1 MAEESLFARD
11 SHATEPLAARM
22 RPRFLDEFVGQEH
35 ILGHGKLLRRAIQ
48 ADMISSLIF
57 YGPPGTGKTTL
68 ARVIANT
75 TKSDFISL
83 NAVLAGVKDVR
94 TSIDQA
100 KNNLELYDRRTIL
113 FVDEVHRWNKAQQDA
128 LLPWVENGTV
138 ILIGATTH
146 NPFFEVNSALISRSR
161 IFQLKQLT
169 PDDLREI
176 AGRALKDPLRGY
188 GQMEV
193 RIHDDA
199 LDHLI
204 SVADGDARGLLGAL
218 QLAVETTLESYPPP
232 PGTVVTIDRA
242 VAEDSIQRKAVL
254 YDKEGDYHFDVI
266 SAFIKSLRG
275 SDPDAALYWLAKM
288 VHSGED
294 PRYIFRRM
302 LISASEDVGLADP
315 GALSV
320 VESAAAAFERVGMPE
335 GRFHLA
341 HATLYLA
348 TCPKSNSTFGFFD
361 AIKAV
366 EFEQAG
372 EVPNHLRDASRDKE
386 GFGHGEGYLYP
397 HAYADHWVAQAYLPD
412 GLRGRLFYQPSDQG
426 YEAQVRDRV
435 LRLRELQME
444 VGLPDESQEV
454 LSYSRSGDRNLDQW
468 LARTENDRARVLAAL
483 RDQVMQL
490 ARIARHHCV
499 LLGGHYATLVLW
511 DAMRAAPEGHIVAL
525 ITDPR
530 RYEAARHHADQ
541 AHPLMRPMILDASSV
556 PLREVIE
563 ATCAETPQD
572 DAPAVAGDQEWRAQ
586 LANVRFERI
595 VLVDPVH
602 LNVPWTELFALLAQV
617 GTEGTELTL
626 AQRIPRD
633 GQRLSELVTI
643 PDQALRDGLA
653 GAEEKLFGDPD
664 KPMLSWSE
672 DTITS
677 AASGTGWTWQSTE
690 TVDVADHRTITASQ
704 LDHWLS
710 PDRENSLGSVIV
722 RDAGEEVRTQI
733 AELLAHDLAGRTVAW
748 RLRFLVATARLDA
761 SESSDSAA
769 DPRGRAEPRRARSE
783 PVPR

>member
-1 MAEESLFARD
+1 MAGESLFARD

-169 PDDLREI
+169 RDNLREI
-176 AGRALKDPLRGY
+176 AGRALRDPLRGY

-232 PGTVVTIDRA
+232 PGTVVTIDRE

-335 GRFHLA
+335 GRYHLA
-341 HATLYLA
+341 HAALYLA
-348 TCPKSNSTFGFFD
+348 TCPKSNSTLGFFD
-361 AIKAV
+361 AVKAV
-366 EFEQAG
+366 EFEQGG

-386 GFGHGEGYLYP
+386 GFGHGAGYLYP
-397 HAYADHWVAQAYLPD
+397 HAYTDHWVAQAYLPE
-412 GLRGRLFYQPSDQG
+412 GLQGRLFYQPSDQG

-468 LARTENDRARVLAAL
+468 LARTENDRAHVLAAL
-483 RDQVMQL
+483 RDQVMQS

-499 LLGGHYATLVLW
+499 LLGGHFASLVLW
-511 DAMRAAPEGHIVAL
+511 EAMRAAPEGHIVAL

-541 AHPLMRPMILDASSV
+541 AHPLMRPMILDASNI

-563 ATCAETPQD
+563 ATRVWPQD
-572 DAPAVAGDQEWRAQ
+572 AERNDQDWRAG
-586 LANVRFERI
+586 LENVRFERI

-602 LNVPWTELFALLAQV
+602 LNVPWTDLFAFLAQV
-617 GTEGTELTL
+617 GTEEAELTL

-643 PDQALRDGLA
+643 PDQTLRDGLA
-653 GAEEKLFGDPD
+653 GGEEMLFGDPD
-664 KPMLSWSE
+664 KSMLSWSE
-672 DTITS
+672 ETIIS

-690 TVDVADHRTITASQ
+690 TVDVTDHRTITANQ
-704 LDHWLS
+704 LNHWFS
-710 PDRENSLGSVIV
+710 SDRENSLGSVIV
-722 RDAGEEVRTQI
+722 RSAGEEVRAQL
-733 AELLAHDLAGRTVAW
+733 AELLAHDLAGRTVGW

-761 SESSDSAA
+761 NES
-769 DPRGRAEPRRARSE
+769 
-783 PVPR
+783 

>member
-11 SHATEPLAARM
+11 THATEPLAARM

-100 KNNLELYDRRTIL
+100 KNNLELHDRRTIL

-138 ILIGATTH
+138 VLIGATTH

-169 PDDLREI
+169 QANLTEI
-176 AGRALKDPLRGY
+176 AHRALKDAVRGY
-188 GQMEV
+188 GQLDV
-193 RIHDDA
+193 RIHEDA
-199 LDHLI
+199 LDHLV

-218 QLAVETTLESYPPP
+218 QLAVETTVESYPPP
-232 PGTVVTIDRA
+232 PGTIVTIDRE

-302 LISASEDVGLADP
+302 LIAASEDVGLADP
-315 GALSV
+315 RALSV
-320 VESAAAAFERVGMPE
+320 VDSAAAAFERVGMPE
-335 GRFHLA
+335 GRYHLA
-341 HATLYLA
+341 QATLYLA
-348 TCPKSNSTFGFFD
+348 TCPKSNSALGFFD
-361 AIKAV
+361 ALKAV
-366 EFEQAG
+366 ELEQAS

-386 GFGHGEGYLYP
+386 GFGHGHGYLYP
-397 HAYADHWVAQAYLPD
+397 HAYADHWVAQAYLPE
-412 GLRGRLFYQPSDQG
+412 GLQGRLFYQPSDQG

-454 LSYSRSGDRNLDQW
+454 LSYSQSGDRELDRW
-468 LARTENDRARVLAAL
+468 LARTESDRTRVLETL
-483 RDQVMQL
+483 RDQVMQST
-490 ARIARHHCV
+490 RIARHHCV
-499 LLGGHYATLVLW
+499 LLGGHYASLVLW
-511 DAMRAAPEGHIVAL
+511 EAMRAAPEGHIVAL

-530 RYEAARHHADQ
+530 RCEAARHHADQ
-541 AHPLMRPMILDASSV
+541 AHPLMRPMILDASSI
-556 PLREVIE
+556 PLNEVIE
-563 ATCAETPQD
+563 AAQGDHTLAAPTGQD
-572 DAPAVAGDQEWRAQ
+572 WRAE
-586 LANVRFERI
+586 LADVRFERI

-602 LNVPWTELFALLAQV
+602 LAGSWTDLFALLAQV
-617 GTEGTELTL
+617 GAEGVELTL
-626 AQRIPRD
+626 AQRIPRN

-643 PDQALRDGLA
+643 PDRTLRDALAGTEQAL
-653 GAEEKLFGDPD
+653 FNDPSR
-664 KPMLSWSE
+664 PLLSWSE

-677 AASGTGWTWQSTE
+677 AAAGSGWKWQSTE
-690 TVDVADHRTITASQ
+690 TTEVADHRTITASQ
-704 LDHWLS
+704 LSHWLS
-710 PDRENSLGSVIV
+710 PERENSLGSVIA
-722 RDAGEEVRTQI
+722 RNAGEEVRTQI
-733 AELLAHDLAGRTVAW
+733 AKLLTHDLAGRTVPW

-761 SESSDSAA
+761 NES
-769 DPRGRAEPRRARSE
+769 
-783 PVPR
+783 

>member
-1 MAEESLFARD
+1 
-11 SHATEPLAARM
+11 
-22 RPRFLDEFVGQEH
+22 
-35 ILGHGKLLRRAIQ
+35 
-48 ADMISSLIF
+48 MISSLIF

-169 PDDLREI
+169 QDDLREI

-188 GQMEV
+188 GRLKV
-193 RIHDDA
+193 RIHEDA

-204 SVADGDARGLLGAL
+204 SVADGDARSLLGAL
-218 QLAVETTLESYPPP
+218 QLAVETSVDSYPPP
-232 PGTVVTIDRA
+232 PGTVVTIDRTI
-242 VAEDSIQRKAVL
+242 AEDSIQRTAVL

-266 SAFIKSLRG
+266 SAFIKSIRG

-315 GALSV
+315 RALSV

-341 HATLYLA
+341 HAVLYLA

-366 EFEQAG
+366 ESEQTS
-372 EVPNHLRDASRDKE
+372 EVPNHLRDENRDKE
-386 GFGHGEGYLYP
+386 GFGHGEGYRYP
-397 HAYADHWVAQAYLPD
+397 HAYADHWVAQGYLPD
-412 GLRGRLFYQPSDQG
+412 GLQGRLFYQPSDQG
-426 YEAQVRDRV
+426 YEAQVKDRV
-435 LRLRELQME
+435 LRRRELQME
-444 VGLPDESQEV
+444 VGLPEVSQEV
-454 LSYSRSGDRNLDQW
+454 LTYSRSADRDLDRW
-468 LARTENDRARVLAAL
+468 LARTEGERTRVLMTL
-483 RDQVMQL
+483 RDRVVQS

-499 LLGGHYATLVLW
+499 LLGGQYASLVLW
-511 DAMRAAPEGHIVAL
+511 EAMRAAPEGRIVAL
-525 ITDPR
+525 ITDSR
-530 RYEAARHHADQ
+530 RYEAACHHADQ
-541 AHPLMRPMILDASSV
+541 ARPLMKPVILDASSI
-556 PLREVIE
+556 PLHEVID
-563 ATCAETPQD
+563 ATRD
-572 DAPAVAGDQEWRAQ
+572 GGRDWRAE

-602 LNVPWTELFALLAQV
+602 LVDPWTELFTLLAQV
-617 GTEGTELTL
+617 GADGAELTL

-643 PDQALRDGLA
+643 PDRTLRDSLA
-653 GAEEKLFGDPD
+653 GAEEALFSDPSG
-664 KPMLSWSE
+664 PM
-672 DTITS
+672 S
-677 AASGTGWTWQSTE
+677 AWNEKSIIASASDTGWMWQSTE
-690 TVDVADHRTITASQ
+690 TVEVAESRTITASQ
-704 LDHWLS
+704 LDYWLS
-710 PDRENSLGSVIV
+710 PDRENGLGSTIV
-722 RDAGEEVRTQI
+722 VDRGEEVRAQI
-733 AELLAHDLAGRTVAW
+733 SELLARNLAGRTVAW
-748 RLRFLVATARLDA
+748 RLRFLVANAHLDA
-761 SESSDSAA
+761 NES
-769 DPRGRAEPRRARSE
+769 
-783 PVPR
+783 